1 MISLSVYSLFAV
13 KLFQQKSHKLRTSE
27 HEEKQVWKQR
37 FCQAK
42 KKHTKQRRKFCS
54 NEKNTCINNMS

>member
-13 KLFQQKSHKLRTSE
+13 KLFQQKSHKLRTSG

-42 KKHTKQRRKFCS
+42 KKKAYKTTKK
-54 NEKNTCINNMS
+54 IL